1 MQVLRYPRYISR
13 ACQLHR
19 SQRTFL
25 FLILLLFLFNL
36 FICLVLLDHSSV
48 ILLQV
53 LIDHWSL
60 PPSGNRSFTHCMTSP
75 IQGFRPHRSWLL
87 HVLYGRTCRVIS
99 RFGHALTSPARG
111 PRSIVTPR
119 LPLVSFCLQVS
130 VFNMSIL
137 TSSVLFRL
145 QMVALTFSRASTVS
159 LAGRRLFLSP
169 TLLPKQLLRLS

>member
-19 SQRTFL
+19 NQRTSL
-25 FLILLLFLFNL
+25 FLILLLFIFNL
-36 FICLVLLDHSSV
+36 FTCLVLLDHSSV

-53 LIDHWSL
+53 LLDHWSL

-99 RFGHALTSPARG
+99 RLGHALASPARE
-111 PRSIVTPR
+111 PRSITTPR

-130 VFNMSIL
+130 GFNISMLI
-137 TSSVLFRL
+137 SSALYLL
-145 QMVALTFSRASTVS
+145 QMVALTFS
-159 LAGRRLFLSP
+159 L
-169 TLLPKQLLRLS
+169 